1 MSPDCLKLKI
11 WSLQCK
17 FSELAEKYMN
27 NMLLGISCPEQLD
40 YLKTFRRALLM
51 LNRNNSGLLKTIPYT
66 ATGFGKFIAGVTS
79 YTVTYKDTNGNI
91 QSVVIDGDNLTATFC
106 AVEDS
111 VSNTPANTP
120 TNGVNYIVSTE
131 ACDEGCS
138 SIDDA
143 TLNQILETL
152 EKKY

>member
-1 MSPDCLKLKI
+1 MSKIDNENILKYYNRVREYIIMEYSQELSDKMENPKYNNI
-11 WSLQCK
+11 CVPYVKNCYSL
-17 FSELAEKYMN
+17 
-27 NMLLGISCPEQLD
+27 
-40 YLKTFRRALLM
+40 R
-51 LNRNNSGLLKTIPYT
+51 KTIPYT

-79 YTVTYKDTNGNI
+79 YTVTYKDTNGDT

-120 TNGVNYIVSTE
+120 LLGVNYIVSTE

>member
-40 YLKTFRRALLM
+40 YLKTFRRSLKL
-51 LNRNNSGLLKTIPYT
+51 LNRYDTRDVVDQTTDYNVISYATI
-66 ATGFGKFIAGVTS
+66 IS
-79 YTVTYKDTNGNI
+79 
-91 QSVVIDGDNLTATFC
+91 
-106 AVEDS
+106 
-111 VSNTPANTP
+111 
-120 TNGVNYIVSTE
+120 
-131 ACDEGCS
+131 
-138 SIDDA
+138 
-143 TLNQILETL
+143 ILETL